1 MGAEKIHIE
10 NFLDL
15 AKRYPV
21 LDVRSPGEYNH
32 AHIPGA
38 YSLPLFTDEERKIVG
53 TTYKQ
58 QSRELAIKI
67 GLDFFGPKMRKIVE
81 EVESLAISHKPS
93 IEMMAD
99 DRKPLT
105 GETAIDQRKTNIVL
119 VHCWRG
125 GMRSGAVSWL
135 LDMYGFKVYTLAGG
149 YKKFRNYILDTFKLP
164 FQLKILGGYT
174 GSGKTELLN
183 FLKAKGEAVVDLEG
197 LANHKGSAF
206 GSIGLSQQPG
216 QEMFEN
222 LLGCQLRGVACLPK
236 NNSPTPDNK
245 HITTS
250 IWLEDESQ
258 RIGQVNIPKD
268 LWLAMRRSTVYFL
281 DIPFQERLKHIVQEY
296 GQLDKEKLIE
306 AINRISQ
313 KLGNLN
319 AKTAILLLKEGK
331 IAESFEILLKY
342 YDKFYFKS
350 LHNREDTNSL
360 LQTITCK
367 SVTPENASQLIT
379 QSEYLLQ
386 TT

>member
-1 MGAEKIHIE
+1 MAAEKIHIE
-10 NFLDL
+10 NFLEL
-15 AKRYPV
+15 AKQYPV
-21 LDVRSPGEYNH
+21 LDVRSPGEYLH

-67 GLDFFGPKMRKIVE
+67 GLDFFGPKMRKMVE
-81 EVESLAISHKPS
+81 EVESLAISHKS
-93 IEMMAD
+93 STEMMAAD
-99 DRKPLT
+99 PKPMT
-105 GETAIDQRKTNIVL
+105 GEKANDQHKPNIVL

-125 GMRSGAVSWL
+125 GMRSEAVSWL

-206 GSIGLSQQPG
+206 GSIGLSRQPG

-222 LLGCQLRGVACLPK
+222 LLGCQLRGVGCPA
-236 NNSPTPDNK
+236 NTYIPTPDNK
-245 HITTS
+245 HLTTS

-296 GQLDKEKLIE
+296 GKLDKEKLIE
-306 AINRISQ
+306 AITRISQ

-379 QSEYLLQ
+379 QAEYLQQ